1 MTAELARTITAIFLS
16 VSEDEINIID
26 WAFKNKELKIKLENH
41 EDGLVEVYTF
51 AMQANGFAISQ
62 DIGNFDTVHV
72 ETALNNIHEQEP
84 VCSLIDEYGK
94 RYGLPQ
100 HGPSPTEH
108 SVACLEN
115 QEKTAFEKLIDDRI

>member
-26 WAFKNKELKIKLENH
+26 WAFQNQVLKIKLENH

-51 AMQANGFAISQ
+51 TMQANGFAISQ

-72 ETALNNIHEQEP
+72 ETALNNIHELAP
-84 VCSLIDEYGK
+84 VCVLNEEYRH
-94 RYGLPQ
+94 RYG
-100 HGPSPTEH
+100 PSSTEH
-108 SVACLEN
+108 LVVPSAVEST
-115 QEKTAFEKLIDDRI
+115 TAFEKLIDDRI